1 MPVVCSMPSPT
12 SRRQC
17 CPAKCGIYS
26 CLSTHLFGCA
36 EEMQICV
43 HVCRSD
49 AGPLLEVELELVT
62 PDMVWKP
69 ELGGSEKGTVQGLVE
84 RWLTSFLEVSGIKAA
99 KVVCTCAPLPEAV
112 LFVAKLTCEATMQA

>member
-1 MPVVCSMPSPT
+1 
-12 SRRQC
+12 
-17 CPAKCGIYS
+17 
-26 CLSTHLFGCA
+26 
-36 EEMQICV
+36 MQICV

>member
-1 MPVVCSMPSPT
+1 
-12 SRRQC
+12 
-17 CPAKCGIYS
+17 
-26 CLSTHLFGCA
+26 
-36 EEMQICV
+36 MQICV
-43 HVCRSD
+43 HLCRSD

-99 KVVCTCAPLPEAV
+99 KSCLHMCTLARSCALCCKFLGVKPQCRPDTL
-112 LFVAKLTCEATMQA
+112 LFWTLSVAKDPADTG